1 MSQQTHFHY
10 NGYREKSGLR
20 SGPMVD
26 GCPMARSLEVS
37 ASAIWYMAQRTLVD
51 ASVDGSLG
59 GCGVTPTPIAAH
71 GTR

>member
-1 MSQQTHFHY
+1 
-10 NGYREKSGLR
+10 
-20 SGPMVD
+20 MVD

-59 GCGVTPTPIAAH
+59 ASMAVGPLVSDSVDRHRNRQCNLTCSRWGINK
-71 GTR
+71 GRRG